1 MIINT
6 KKKSVLITGG
16 TSGLGKSIVKQL
28 LIDDFE
34 IVTIGKRSTY
44 HDPKIRFFS
53 CDLAV
58 LEEVQKVV
66 NQFENE
72 KLTFDI
78 LINNAGI
85 LSPPDY
91 HLTQNGFE
99 LSYQVNFLSHV
110 LLTRLLI
117 QKKILTPEL
126 IVNVSSPIYN
136 KGKIYLDEQSEKSD
150 HGIIQTYANTK
161 LYMALFSQKLSDE
174 GISSFSFNPG
184 TFSSGIYRSQKKW
197 FHRMYKLASPFMVSS
212 EKVSNG
218 LYQIIK
224 NRNWSDGK
232 MMDKQGRSHNLV
244 HDNFDQKS
252 EFWQKVDGQIRLS

>member
-1 MIINT
+1 M
-6 KKKSVLITGG
+6 SVLITGG
-16 TSGLGKSIVKQL
+16 TSGLGKSIIKQL
-28 LIDDFE
+28 LVDDFE
-34 IVTIGKRSTY
+34 VVAIGKRNGF
-44 HDPKIRFFS
+44 HDPKSRFFS

-58 LEEVQKVV
+58 FEDVQKVV

-91 HLTQNGFE
+91 QLTPNGFE

-126 IVNVSSPIYN
+126 IVNVSSPIY
-136 KGKIYLDEQSEKSD
+136 KQGKIYLDELSEKSN
-150 HGIIQTYANTK
+150 HGIIQTYSNTK
-161 LYMALFSQKLSDE
+161 LYMALFSKKLSEE

-197 FHRMYKLASPFMVSS
+197 FHSMYKLAAPFMVSS
-212 EKVSNG
+212 EKVSKG

-224 NRNWSDGK
+224 SRNWSDGK
-232 MMDKQGRSHNLV
+232 MIDKKGRSQNVVHN
-244 HDNFDQKS
+244 NSDQKT
-252 EFWQKVDGQIRLS
+252 EFWQKVNDQIKDYLN